1 MNFGTKLT
9 INRGTN
15 FKVNCQNAKCE
26 NCQFQVDVCAR
37 TGKNETLVV
46 LEHPPERLES
56 EGSEIELIYF
66 VKIQS
71 L

>member
-1 MNFGTKLT
+1 MPSVK
-9 INRGTN
+9 IAN
-15 FKVNCQNAKCE
+15 FKWTPVQE
-26 NCQFQVDVCAR
+26 QE
-37 TGKNETLVV
+37 KNETLVV